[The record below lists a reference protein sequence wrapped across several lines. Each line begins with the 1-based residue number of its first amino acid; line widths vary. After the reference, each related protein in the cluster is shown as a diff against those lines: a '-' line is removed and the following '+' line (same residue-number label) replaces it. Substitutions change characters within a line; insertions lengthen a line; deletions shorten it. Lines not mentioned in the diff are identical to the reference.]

1 MLLTNAI
8 VLLCLGAIWKTSDPL
23 NLLMKFGIFALG
35 IWNFAA
41 YLR

>member
-8 VLLCLGAIWKTSDPL
+8 VLLSLGAIWKSNDPV
-23 NLLMKFGIFALG
+23 NLLLKFGVLALG